1 MDVADQDSFA
11 ACARRELQEEA
22 FLEPSWMKAAEA
34 CFTSH
39 PEGHRNV
46 YLKPK
51 CAPSQHIP
59 GPTGEVRQGHA
70 VAHWFVVLDE
80 STNETEVRT
89 PELTREGQKELRK
102 ESAAWRSSTEVETNL
117 QKVVFLRPLAA
128 VINDS
133 VKCVAEIRWQNEPRR
148 QDYAGATSRRQPTAD
163 AGGQDQEAEETGK
176 NSQR

>member
-22 FLEPSWMKAAEA
+22 YLEPSWMKAAEA

-80 STNETEVRT
+80 STM
-89 PELTREGQKELRK
+89 K
-102 ESAAWRSSTEVETNL
+102 
-117 QKVVFLRPLAA
+117 
-128 VINDS
+128 
-133 VKCVAEIRWQNEPRR
+133 
-148 QDYAGATSRRQPTAD
+148 
-163 AGGQDQEAEETGK
+163 
-176 NSQR
+176 QRYGPPN